1 MQDYLAPGEKVS
13 PATGS
18 RRFPSEKH
26 TFSERV
32 TDNEAG
38 KDMIISL
45 GKIWCLIEKNKFYRK
60 ICENRFFG
68 KFFNRETINY
78 IFFGVLTTIVSII
91 TYAAFLWLFEK
102 EGWLAG
108 DSTYLTELMTKHPW
122 LTHVPNLS
130 KSLRIFAV
138 NIISWLITVVFA
150 FVVNKL
156 YVFES
161 RSWNRSVALKEFS
174 GFVGARLFSLV
185 AETAVIIFWVN
196 VLNGSELFAK
206 AVIAQILVMVLNYIL
221 SKLFIFKKK

>member
-1 MQDYLAPGEKVS
+1 
-13 PATGS
+13 
-18 RRFPSEKH
+18 
-26 TFSERV
+26 
-32 TDNEAG
+32 
-38 KDMIISL
+38 MIIVL
-45 GKIWCLIEKNKFYRK
+45 EKIWRLIEKNKLYRK
-60 ICENRFFG
+60 ISEHRFFG
-68 KFFNRETINY
+68 KLFNRETIKY
-78 IFFGVLTTIVSII
+78 IFFGVLTTLVSII
-91 TYAAFLWLFEK
+91 TYAAVLWLFEK

-108 DSTYLTELMTKHPW
+108 ESGKMAGLMLQYPW
-122 LTHVPNLS
+122 LEHVPNLS

-161 RSWNRSVALKEFS
+161 RSWIRSVALKELS

-185 AETAVIIFWVN
+185 AETAVIILWVN

-206 AVIAQILVMVLNYIL
+206 AVIAQVLVMVLNYIL

>member
-1 MQDYLAPGEKVS
+1 M
-13 PATGS
+13 
-18 RRFPSEKH
+18 
-26 TFSERV
+26 
-32 TDNEAG
+32 
-38 KDMIISL
+38 
-45 GKIWCLIEKNKFYRK
+45 
-60 ICENRFFG
+60 
-68 KFFNRETINY
+68 
-78 IFFGVLTTIVSII
+78 LTTIVSII

-108 DSTYLTELMTKHPW
+108 DSTTLTELLVKHPW

-161 RSWNRSVALKEFS
+161 KSWNKSIALKEFS

-185 AETAVIIFWVN
+185 AETAVIILWVN